1 MSAGTALR
9 KTVKAHLVAQ
19 HVPNLL
25 YQSADKDKG
34 SAPDCAEG
42 SSSNSSSSSNSNSNS
57 NSNNNYGSAD
67 VGNTTYSDANG
78 TTTLYTIPMEVDLA
92 TVDTVADLTTVY
104 AVPMAS
110 DHAGAGASAGEVS
123 GVSNPVYTVPMAG
136 DDGGGGYLAIGGSEG
151 NTYHIPT
158 EVLVPATPA
167 HVQQPLYAT
176 SADLPTATAT
186 SATTSGGVGGG
197 GAAAPSAAGGIKL
210 VQMYGQVDG
219 DSDADSNSAG
229 EADADGNANNYV
241 EANDLLIINS
251 DV

>member
-1 MSAGTALR
+1 MSADTTLR

-34 SAPDCAEG
+34 SAPDCVEG
-42 SSSNSSSSSNSNSNS
+42 SSSSSSSNSNS

-67 VGNTTYSDANG
+67 VGNTTYSDDNG

-123 GVSNPVYTVPMAG
+123 GVSNPVYTVPMAD

-151 NTYHIPT
+151 NTYHVPT

-176 SADLPTATAT
+176 SADLRTAT

-210 VQMYGQVDG
+210 VQIYGQVDG
-219 DSDADSNSAG
+219 NSDADSNSAG
-229 EADADGNANNYV
+229 EADAGGNANNYV
-241 EANDLLIINS
+241 EANNLLIINS